1 MTEVELIA
9 HAFET
14 LGPYVMERRA
24 DREHLGISSKS
35 HANDLLTEVDIETQR
50 RIVAMIGEAFPG
62 DVIVGEEE
70 GYTRYPGDPGARA
83 WIIDPIDGTQNFV
96 RSLLPEFGISIACVQ
111 GNAFVAGGVAF
122 PGTGDVFL
130 AERGAGASR
139 NGRPIRVSDV
149 ASLALARVEIDLDG
163 PHKRQPTLDRAGTI
177 LLNAGQVRCHCAAV
191 LGLCSIASGDADA
204 YVHVSLRPW
213 DYAAGLLL
221 VEEAGGRSSDL
232 SGHPVR
238 VFGENDGLLISN
250 GRIHEELLTHLR
262 RA

>member
-1 MTEVELIA
+1 M
-9 HAFET
+9 
-14 LGPYVMERRA
+14 
-24 DREHLGISSKS
+24 
-35 HANDLLTEVDIETQR
+35 
-50 RIVAMIGEAFPG
+50 
-62 DVIVGEEE
+62 
-70 GYTRYPGDPGARA
+70 
-83 WIIDPIDGTQNFV
+83 
-96 RSLLPEFGISIACVQ
+96 
-111 GNAFVAGGVAF
+111 AGGVAF

-213 DYAAGLLL
+213 DPGLLL
-221 VEEAGGRSSDL
+221 VEAREAVHRTERP
-232 SGHPVR
+232 SGAGIRRERRPS
-238 VFGENDGLLISN
+238 ISN